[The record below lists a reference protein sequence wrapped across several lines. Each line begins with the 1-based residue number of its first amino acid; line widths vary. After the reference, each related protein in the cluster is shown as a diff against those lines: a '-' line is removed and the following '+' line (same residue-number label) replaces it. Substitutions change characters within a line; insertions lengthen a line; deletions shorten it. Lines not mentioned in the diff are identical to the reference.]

1 MADLQKI
8 TIKFQAQGQKALIAA
23 IKELNKATKVLENR
37 IDAYEKELKQTTEAQ
52 KSFLGSIGLS
62 IAGMR
67 NMGKGALTLSRSIS
81 IVRSRMLLLAFA
93 VGGVTR
99 AVDKRVSLYREQLQS
114 ETALASNLRNVE
126 SASEGAAKELI
137 QYATQLQNVTTFGD
151 EQIISASAMLATF
164 QLNETA
170 IKSILPRLLD
180 MSASTGTLEG
190 NAIALGKAFTGNA
203 GNLGRYGVVID
214 KAGLQMARAKGN
226 AEEFSFI
233 IEQLDNNFKGLAT
246 ALAETEIGQLDQLE
260 NRIGDIN
267 EEIGRVSLP
276 FKLFMAEVRLATA
289 QTLAFITIAIEEY
302 KKLGDGSLF
311 KGMGKGLL
319 AVFTDI
325 ANKINPLLGDV
336 IDEFSID
343 DHDTTKDFLG
353 GMVDRI
359 NKEFEK
365 LTKTSE
371 GYVDILNE
379 GTTSNKNNAVA
390 QKVRDQLLKDSNK
403 DLKEQIS
410 LLQNEESKKEK
421 GNSLLLQENIIKTK
435 LDVLNKQLADKLI
448 NEQDH
453 KIATL
458 DLDTELNNVR
468 KKSAE
473 KIKKENEAIQKQNA
487 ILKKQ
492 QEELA
497 KLAQQ
502 REMAMEEPF
511 INALSEISLAF
522 GSVTFDMQ
530 NMARTANET
539 FKEMT
544 EDGFSHSETTT
555 AVYAQMAAQIGA
567 AFAQAAMQASQ
578 ARMDSIKE
586 QAQADIQAFKQ
597 TERYNKLSERQKKS
611 FERDKLKVANQALK
625 KEFEAQQKM
634 QRAGVV
640 MNTAA
645 AIMEIW
651 ARPTMGVDP
660 VTKGVLTGFVTALS
674 LAQLAEINSQQAPKM
689 ASGGYIGGKLHSQG
703 GTMIE
708 AERGEF
714 IMSRSAVDS
723 VGLET
728 MNRINQGGGA
738 INVSFNGNVMSGDF
752 IENEAIPKIKE
763 AVRRGADIGV
773 S

>member
-8 TIKFQAQGQKALIAA
+8 TIKFEAQGQKALIGA
-23 IKELNKATKVLENR
+23 IKELNKQTRILEQR
-37 IDAYEKELKQTTEAQ
+37 IESYEKELKQTTKAQ
-52 KSFLGSIGLS
+52 NSFLGAIGLS
-62 IAGMR
+62 VAGMR
-67 NMGKGALTLSRSIS
+67 NMGSGAINLSRSIS
-81 IVRSRMLLLAFA
+81 IVRSRMLLLSFA
-93 VGGVTR
+93 IGGVTR
-99 AVDKRVSLYREQLQS
+99 AVDKRVNMYRQQLQG

-137 QYATQLQNVTTFGD
+137 EYASQLQNVTTFGD
-151 EQIISASAMLATF
+151 EQIISAAAMLATF

-233 IEQLDNNFKGLAT
+233 IEQLDNNFEGLAES
-246 ALAETEIGQLDQLE
+246 LAETDIGKLDQLE
-260 NRIGDIN
+260 NKIGDIN
-267 EEIGRVSLP
+267 EEIGKLSLP
-276 FKLFMAEVRLATA
+276 FAKQMAEFRLSVTKTVAFVSI
-289 QTLAFITIAIEEY
+289 LAEEFQ
-302 KKLGDGSLF
+302 KLGSGNFFQGFINSF
-311 KGMGKGLL
+311 VRGENE
-319 AVFTDI
+319 
-325 ANKINPLLGDV
+325 ANNLGDV
-336 IDEFSID
+336 FERVNNRFKELSKSS
-343 DHDTTKDFLG
+343 KDYA
-353 GMVDRI
+353 
-359 NKEFEK
+359 NK
-365 LTKTSE
+365 T
-371 GYVDILNE
+371 NE
-379 GTTSNKNNAVA
+379 GTTSSKNNAA
-390 QKVRDQLLKDSNK
+390 LQKVRNQLLKDSNK
-403 DLKEQIS
+403 DLKEQIA
-410 LLQNEESKKEK
+410 LLKNEESKKEK

-435 LDVLNKQLADKLI
+435 LDVLNKQLADELI

-453 KIATL
+453 KIAVL
-458 DLDTELNNVR
+458 DLDTELNNLR
-468 KKSAE
+468 KKSEEA
-473 KIKKENEAIQKQNA
+473 IKKENEAIDQQNQLLDDQFIADQK
-487 ILKKQ
+487 II
-492 QEELA
+492 E
-497 KLAQQ
+497 Q
-502 REMAMEEPF
+502 RSRAMEEPF

-539 FKEMT
+539 FLQMT

-674 LAQLAEINSQQAPKM
+674 LAQLAEINSEQAPKM

>member
-8 TIKFQAQGQKALIAA
+8 TIKFQPEGHKNLIDA
-23 IKELNKATKVLENR
+23 IKRLDKATKQLEGKLSS
-37 IDAYEKELKQTTEAQ
+37 YEVKSRKATKTTN
-52 KSFLGSIGLS
+52 SLGSSFGLATAS
-62 IAGMR
+62 MR
-67 NMGKGALTLSRSIS
+67 NMGTGALNLSRSIS

-93 VGGVTR
+93 IGGVNR

-126 SASEGAAKELI
+126 SASEGAAQELI

-214 KAGLQMARAKGN
+214 KSGLQMARAKGN

-267 EEIGRVSLP
+267 EEIGKVSLP
-276 FKLFMAEVRLATA
+276 FKLFMAEVRLVSA
-289 QTLAFITIAIEEY
+289 QTFAFISIIFEEY
-302 KKLGDGSLF
+302 KKLGDGSTF

-319 AVFTDI
+319 AFFTDI
-325 ANKINPLLGDV
+325 AAQINPVLADMIDV
-336 IDEFSID
+336 D
-343 DHDTTKDFLG
+343 DTDTKDFLAG
-353 GMVDRI
+353 LQDRVTETF
-359 NKEFEK
+359 NS
-365 LTKTSE
+365 LTSASE
-371 GYVDILNE
+371 AYVDIINK
-379 GTTSNKNNAVA
+379 GNTSNKNNAA
-390 QKVRDQLLKDSNK
+390 TEKVRNQLLKDSNK

-435 LDVLNKQLADKLI
+435 LDVLNKQLADELI

-453 KIATL
+453 KIAVL
-458 DLDTELNNVR
+458 DLDTELNNLR

-473 KIKKENEAIQKQNA
+473 EIKKENEAIQKQNA

-539 FKEMT
+539 FSQMT